1 MKKVFVI
8 GLEPFNLGLLEK
20 FAEEED
26 IELHEALSADEA
38 VNIDNEKPFKLMDLV
53 HLAEERIDEY
63 GPADAILN
71 YWDFPGACIGPLLA
85 KRNGLPGPSL
95 EAVAML
101 EHKYWA
107 RLEMEKVIPEA
118 STQFCAV
125 DPFGKSL
132 RKQIDLEY
140 PFWIKPFVSHSSYL
154 GFKIEGEEDLRAAQ
168 KALKQGVGF
177 FGNPFDEF
185 LKKVELPDH
194 LKEIGGCHCIAEK
207 SIAADVQVTLEGY
220 VFDGDVVVY
229 GAVDSIRGG
238 GAGSSFARYEYPST
252 LPKKVLKQMEGLA
265 RKFIDHAGLD
275 NSAFNVEFFWDEETG
290 RVSLLEV
297 NTRLSKSHAPL
308 FQDVEGLSHQKVAL
322 DLALGHRP
330 QFPKGEGQWPS
341 AAKFMVRLFQDG
353 KISRVPSP
361 TEVHHMQT
369 RYPEALVQ
377 VLVGE
382 GQRLSHLAFQ
392 DSYSFEIADVFIGGR
407 SKSELLEKYADIMEN
422 LPFEVDLTAPVL
434 R

>member
-8 GLEPFNLGLLEK
+8 GLEPFNLGLLER
-20 FAEEED
+20 FAEEEE

-38 VNIDNEKPFKLMDLV
+38 VNIFEPFKLMDLV
-53 HLAEERIDEY
+53 RLAEERMDEY

-71 YWDFPGACIGPLLA
+71 YWDFPGACLGPLLA
-85 KRNGLPGPSL
+85 NRNGLPGPSL
-95 EAVAML
+95 EAVAAL

-107 RLEMEKVIPEA
+107 RQEMEKVIPEA
-118 STQFCAV
+118 STEYCAV

-132 RKQIDLEY
+132 RKQIDLDY

-168 KALKQGVGF
+168 KALQNGIGL
-177 FGNPFDEF
+177 FGDPFNEF
-185 LKKVELPDH
+185 LEKVKMPDH
-194 LKEIGGCHCIAEK
+194 LKNIGGRHCIAEK
-207 SIAADVQVTLEGY
+207 SISADIQVTLEGY
-220 VFDGDVVVY
+220 VFDGEVSIY
-229 GAVDSIRGG
+229 GAIDSIREG
-238 GAGSSFARYEYPST
+238 GAGSSFSRYEYPSK
-252 LPKKVLKQMEGLA
+252 LPQKVLDRMKELT
-265 RKFIDHAGLD
+265 RKLLTHVGLD
-275 NSAFNVEFFWDEETG
+275 HSAFNVEFFWDEETD

-308 FQDVEGLSHQKVAL
+308 FQDVDGYSHQKIGL

-330 QFPKGEGQWPS
+330 QFPKGAGDWPS

-353 KISRVPSP
+353 KICRVPSQ
-361 TEVHHMQT
+361 TEIHHMQT

-382 GQRLSHLAFQ
+382 GERLSHLAFQ
-392 DSYSFEIADVFIGGR
+392 DSYSFEIADIFIGGR
-407 SKSELLEKYADIMEN
+407 SNEELVEKYVDMMEN
-422 LPFEVDLTAPVL
+422 LPFEVDLTAAVP